1 MLRQFYIWWF
11 NNSYKK
17 EIKMADNFKMK
28 STQNSIH
35 IDFGDGF
42 IDCTAA
48 LPLVAAVSIEK
59 RAGLV
64 AQLIRANGK
73 PAFIAAVR
81 GCLQERSTD
90 HDHTVLTTFAS
101 VS

>member
-1 MLRQFYIWWF
+1 MTDSFR
-11 NNSYKK
+11 
-17 EIKMADNFKMK
+17 MK
-28 STQNSIH
+28 STQNNIY

-64 AQLIRANGK
+64 AQIIWANGK
-73 PAFIAAVR
+73 PALIAAVR
-81 GCLQERSTD
+81 GGLEERSTD
-90 HDHTVLTTFAS
+90 QDQTVVTTFAS
-101 VS
+101 AS

>member
-1 MLRQFYIWWF
+1 
-11 NNSYKK
+11 
-17 EIKMADNFKMK
+17 MK
-28 STQNSIH
+28 STQNNIH

-48 LPLVAAVSIEK
+48 LPLVAAVPIEK
-59 RAGLV
+59 RGGLV

-81 GCLQERSTD
+81 GD
-90 HDHTVLTTFAS
+90 
-101 VS
+101 

>member
-1 MLRQFYIWWF
+1 
-11 NNSYKK
+11 
-17 EIKMADNFKMK
+17 MADTFRMK
-28 STQNSIH
+28 STQNNIH

-48 LPLVAAVSIEK
+48 LPLVAAVPIEK
-59 RAGLV
+59 RGGLV

-81 GCLQERSTD
+81 GD
-90 HDHTVLTTFAS
+90 
-101 VS
+101 